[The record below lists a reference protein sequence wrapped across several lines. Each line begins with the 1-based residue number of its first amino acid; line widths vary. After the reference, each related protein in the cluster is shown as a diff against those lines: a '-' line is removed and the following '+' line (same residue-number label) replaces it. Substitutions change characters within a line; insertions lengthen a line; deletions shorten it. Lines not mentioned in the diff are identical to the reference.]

1 MDAYKDY
8 CFTQLSAVLAETN
21 VSQVDF
27 IAQWTAQVAAEF
39 DLDQAA
45 LASLY
50 TTADYATYDSN
61 FNTRVFWKYA
71 ASKRVTGTPTAFI
84 NGVMLQGIP

>member
-8 CFTQLSAVLAETN
+8 CFTQLDSVLAETD
-21 VSQVDF
+21 VSQDDF
-27 IAQWTAQVAAEF
+27 IAQWTAQVATQF
-39 DLDQAA
+39 NLDQAV

-61 FNTRVFWKYA
+61 WNTRVFWKYA

-84 NGVMLQGIP
+84 NGVML

>member
-8 CFTQLSAVLAETN
+8 CFTQLDAVLAETD
-21 VSQVDF
+21 VSQDDF
-27 IAQWTAQVAAEF
+27 ITQWTAQVATQF
-39 DLDQAA
+39 NLDPTV

-61 FNTRVFWKYA
+61 WNTRVFWKYA

-84 NGVMLQGIP
+84 NGVML